1 MTIPPRKNAAMPD
14 TKTPSRRANE
24 LTPRTSTRVKQVTVS
39 LATLSE
45 HLGLST
51 AAISRVLSGAPAA
64 RSIPEA
70 TQQRIVAAAEQFG
83 YRPNLLARSL
93 RQGRSMT
100 AGVLVPEL
108 SEGYITA
115 VLAGVEKVLLPA
127 GYAFLLN
134 SHHHSAEVMH
144 RSQRGMTDRAVD
156 GILAIDTT
164 FPCTAKVPLVT
175 VAGRRNAESGTADE
189 VLHPSS
195 QEPFAGAAHAL
206 GRGTHVLL
214 DQARGV
220 EMALDHLLELGHRRI
235 AVIRGQSFSA
245 DSAVRWDAVQ
255 AAAARRGLRIAEALV
270 AQLEEDLPTHEPG
283 YLAARRLL
291 ARGEAF
297 TALLAFNDISAIGAI
312 RALREAGRR
321 VPEDVSVV
329 GFDDIQAAAFQNPAL
344 TTVRQ
349 PLRRMGEVAAAKLL
363 EAIAAADSSEPSEE
377 IMLEPEF
384 VVRESTAPVGT
395 RPGGAEKLR

>member
-1 MTIPPRKNAAMPD
+1 MTTPLGKNGATTGTMGASPGSVSAP
-14 TKTPSRRANE
+14 TPLKA
-24 LTPRTSTRVKQVTVS
+24 TRVKQVTVS

-115 VLAGVEKVLLPA
+115 VLAGVERVLLPA

-134 SHHHSAEVMH
+134 SHHHSAEVMA

-164 FPCTAKVPLVT
+164 FPCTAQVPLVT
-175 VAGRRNAESGTADE
+175 VAGRRGT
-189 VLHPSS
+189 HG
-195 QEPFAGAAHAL
+195 GAVEGT

-220 EMALDHLLELGHRRI
+220 EMALDHLLQLGHRRI

-255 AAAARRGLRIAEALV
+255 AAAARRGLEIPEALV

-312 RALREAGRR
+312 RALRKSGRR

-329 GFDDIQAAAFQNPAL
+329 GFDDIPAAAFQNPAL

-349 PLRRMGEVAAAKLL
+349 PLRRMGEVAAGKLL
-363 EAIAAADSSEPSEE
+363 EAIAAADSPEQSTEV
-377 IMLEPEF
+377 MLEPEF
-384 VVRESTAPVGT
+384 IVRESSAPV
-395 RPGGAEKLR
+395 RQEPGGAEGLR